1 MFYQSKLLNNYEQF
15 MKNIKLSILVIINS
29 NEKMS
34 EYADKVIKEIL
45 NDECVLHKLR
55 ILKEHDEYTHDHS
68 INVAVLSFLLGFSK
82 GYELEDLVTVV
93 KGALLHDIGKTKVP
107 LDILN
112 KPGRLT
118 AEEFETIKNHSVF
131 GYNMIQDDSLPEL
144 AKKIIL
150 YHHSRLDDSGYPK
163 MTQGETLHEAIQI
176 VSLCDVFDAL
186 TGDRVYKPGMPK
198 MAAYRI
204 ILSEMGEKLSTELL
218 DCLIETICIFEVGDT
233 VNLNTGER
241 CKVIA
246 INTEKINRPLVEI
259 IEGDN
264 QGKRIDLSIETNYN
278 IIYT

>member
-1 MFYQSKLLNNYEQF
+1 MFNQSKLLNNYEQF

-29 NEKMS
+29 NKKMS
-34 EYADKVIKEIL
+34 EYADKVVKDIL
-45 NDECVLHKLR
+45 DDECVLHKLR

-118 AEEFETIKNHSVF
+118 SEEFETIKKHSVF
-131 GYNMIQDDSLPEL
+131 GYNIIQDESLPEL

-163 MTQGETLHEAIQI
+163 LTQGEPLHEAIQI

-218 DCLIETICIFEVGDT
+218 DCLIETICIFEVGDI
-233 VNLNTGER
+233 VNLNTGEKS
-241 CKVIA
+241 KVLA